1 MSQNVLGTELYIQ
14 LDKYYYT
21 DDSFVCAF
29 FDKEAKYSVIAK
41 RLSLTPEDNNKN
53 IQIFSVDK
61 NRDTTWFSRKKN
73 MFFIDIFKN
82 NDRHFIKSSEF
93 CFEIPEYFLKR
104 SGNFTKLNL
113 YLNKGSSYASIGLA
127 SFVRLDDVLKPKV
140 NFIFKKRKQKVV
152 RDCPHGL
159 INSILEQESWL
170 LSSDKLGEL

>member
-21 DDSFVCAF
+21 DDSFVCKF

-41 RLSLTPEDNNKN
+41 RFSLTPENSNKN

-61 NRDTTWFSRKKN
+61 SRDTTWFSRKKD
-73 MFFIDIFKN
+73 MFFIDNFN
-82 NDRHFIKSSEF
+82 NNERHFIKSSEF

-113 YLNKGSSYASIGLA
+113 YLSKRGSYANIGVA
-127 SFVRLDDVLKPKV
+127 SFVQSDDVLKPKV
-140 NFIFKKRKQKVV
+140 NFIFKKGKQKIV
-152 RDCPHGL
+152 RECPHGL

-170 LSSDKLGEL
+170 LSSDKLSEL